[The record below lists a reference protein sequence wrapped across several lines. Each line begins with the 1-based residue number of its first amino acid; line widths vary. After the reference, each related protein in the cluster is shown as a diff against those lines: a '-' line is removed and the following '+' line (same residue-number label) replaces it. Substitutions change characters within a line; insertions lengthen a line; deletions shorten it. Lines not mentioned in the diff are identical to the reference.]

1 MAEERK
7 HALLSASSAKRWI
20 NCPPSARLS
29 EAFPESTSD
38 YAEEGTLAHD
48 ICELKL
54 RKLFIEPGMPEKTFK
69 TAHNQLKKRGQ
80 YDPEMERYTDEYV
93 DYIQKIAYSYP
104 VPPKIVI
111 EKEVHYGH
119 VARDGYGFSDCIILS
134 GTDCHVVDFKYGK
147 GITVSAEENPQM
159 MLYGLGALE
168 LFDAIYDIDTVRM
181 TIYQPRLESV
191 STWEIPVSDLMEWVE
206 TELKPKAQL
215 ALHGEG
221 EFHCGSWCRFCKAKN
236 TCRAR
241 AEEYLRLAQMEFK
254 PPALLSDE
262 EIAEVLKVADE
273 LARWSAD
280 VYAFATNE
288 AITHGKKWTGFKLVE
303 GRSNRKYTDEEEVAE
318 AAKAAGYTDIYKK
331 SLVGITE
338 MEKLMGK
345 KKFAEVLGK
354 LVYKPQGKITLVTE
368 SDKRQEIQTATAEAD
383 FKEENYSNPIN
394 YCT

>member
-1 MAEERK
+1 MGK
-7 HALLSASSAKRWI
+7 HALLSASSSKRWL
-20 NCPPSARLS
+20 NCTPSARL
-29 EAFPESTSD
+29 EEQFGREDAGP
-38 YAEEGTLAHD
+38 YAEEGTAAHALAEHKVKK
-48 ICELKL
+48 CL
-54 RKLFIEPGMPEKTFK
+54 RKRS
-69 TAHNQLKKRGQ
+69 KRPVSDYQ
-80 YDPEMERYTDEYV
+80 CDEMEECTDGYASYV
-93 DYIQKIAYSYP
+93 MEQVELAKQDCKDPVVLIEQRLDYSAY
-104 VPPKIVI
+104 VPEGFGTGDLLIVADKTLIVI
-111 EKEVHYGH
+111 
-119 VARDGYGFSDCIILS
+119 DL
-134 GTDCHVVDFKYGK
+134 KYGK
-147 GITVSAEENPQM
+147 GVAVDAEWNPQM

-191 STWEIPVSDLMEWVE
+191 STWEILVSDLMEWVE

-303 GRSNRKYTDEEEVAE
+303 GQSSRKYTDEEEVAE

-331 SLVGITE
+331 SLVGITD

-383 FKEENYSNPIN
+383 FKEEN
-394 YCT
+394 

>member
-1 MAEERK
+1 MGR
-7 HALLSASSAKRWI
+7 HALLSASSSKRWL
-20 NCPPSARLS
+20 NCTPSARL
-29 EAFPESTSD
+29 EEQFGREDAGP
-38 YAEEGTLAHD
+38 YAEEGTAAHALAEHKVKK
-48 ICELKL
+48 CL
-54 RKLFIEPGMPEKTFK
+54 RKRS
-69 TAHNQLKKRGQ
+69 KRPVSDYQ
-80 YDPEMERYTDEYV
+80 CDEMEECT
-93 DYIQKIAYSYP
+93 
-104 VPPKIVI
+104 
-111 EKEVHYGH
+111 
-119 VARDGYGFSDCIILS
+119 DGYASYVMEQVELAKQDCKDPVVLIEQRLDYSAYVPEGF
-134 GTDCHVVDFKYGK
+134 GTGDLLIVADKTLTVIDLKYGK
-147 GITVSAEENPQM
+147 GVAVDAEWNPQI

-168 LFDAIYDIDTVRM
+168 LFDCIYDIETVRM

-191 STWEIPVSDLMEWVE
+191 STWEISVSDLMGWVE

-215 ALHGEG
+215 AIRGEG

-273 LARWSAD
+273 LAKWSAD
-280 VYAFATNE
+280 VYAFATDE

-383 FKEENYSNPIN
+383 FKEAN
-394 YCT
+394 

>member
-1 MAEERK
+1 MGR
-7 HALLSASSAKRWI
+7 HALLSASSSKRWL
-20 NCPPSARLS
+20 NCTPSARL
-29 EAFPESTSD
+29 EEQFGREDAGP
-38 YAEEGTLAHD
+38 YAEEGTAAHALAEHKVKK
-48 ICELKL
+48 CL
-54 RKLFIEPGMPEKTFK
+54 RKRS
-69 TAHNQLKKRGQ
+69 KRPVSDYQ
-80 YDPEMERYTDEYV
+80 CDEMEECT
-93 DYIQKIAYSYP
+93 
-104 VPPKIVI
+104 
-111 EKEVHYGH
+111 
-119 VARDGYGFSDCIILS
+119 DGYASYVMEQVELAKQDCKDPVVLIEQRLDYSAYVPEGF
-134 GTDCHVVDFKYGK
+134 GTGDLLIVADKTLTVIDLKYGK
-147 GITVSAEENPQM
+147 GVAVDAEWNPQM

-168 LFDAIYDIDTVRM
+168 LFDCIYDIETVRM

-191 STWEIPVSDLMEWVE
+191 STWEISVPDLMEWVE
-206 TELKPKAQL
+206 MELKPKAQL
-215 ALHGEG
+215 AIRGEG
-221 EFHCGSWCRFCKAKN
+221 EFRCGSWCRFCKAKN

-254 PPALLSDE
+254 HPALLSDE

-280 VYAFATNE
+280 VYAFATDE

-303 GRSNRKYTDEEEVAE
+303 GRSSRKYTDEEEVAE
-318 AAKAAGYTDIYKK
+318 AAKVAGYTDIYKK

-383 FKEENYSNPIN
+383 FKEAN
-394 YCT
+394 